1 MPNIFISYRRDD
13 APANARLV
21 YERLREWFGEGNSFM
36 DVEQIALGDD
46 WKHVLD
52 LRVTRCDALLAVI
65 GPHWLTAASSDGR
78 RRLDDPED
86 FVRWEIRAALT
97 RGKRVIPVLV
107 DGAPLPRVV
116 DLPPDLAS
124 LAGLQAQTVTHA
136 FDRCLIW
143 VWVWV
148 CGRLSNGAGLASHSE
163 VPREQVCRP
172 RAWTSPRRAGRIPVR
187 PPWGPT
193 S

>member
-52 LRVTRCDALLAVI
+52 QRVTRCDALLAVI

-78 RRLDDPED
+78 RRLDDPDD
-86 FVRWEIRAALT
+86 FVRWEIRQALT
-97 RGKRVIPVLV
+97 QGKRVIPVLV
-107 DGAPLPRVV
+107 DAALLPRAV
-116 DLPPDLAS
+116 DLPPDLAP

-136 FDRCLIW
+136 RFDKDLETLIDA
-143 VWVWV
+143 VS
-148 CGRLSNGAGLASHSE
+148 G
-163 VPREQVCRP
+163 QV
-172 RAWTSPRRAGRIPVR
+172 
-187 PPWGPT
+187 
-193 S
+193 